1 MVDPFLFFCSCVTI
15 SSSSSPFSPYSIQ
28 CAICWAAVGP
38 RGLLVHRRCMDHIE
52 VGIKKLRVNP
62 SRASASSLM
71 SPPSHHLRSIQHRRK
86 NSAACGGPRR
96 SGQLKDNPSPPRNQT
111 QNTSTSV
118 ATGRTTGSTEASPT
132 PTTSNT
138 TPAGQESALPA
149 PLSLADARTTAST
162 ASREE
167 QRFGDAF
174 SDNMSDFASL
184 RISEGVKSIAEGL
197 NSHGQLIVPSKL
209 SHQTKA
215 FLSHRADEPRLDV
228 LRRDLSCSAQ
238 AANATSLQPPAA
250 MAPDDVTAEELAGY
264 LDELLHLPKKMSPM
278 AEMMYT

>member
-1 MVDPFLFFCSCVTI
+1 MDFPSCH
-15 SSSSSPFSPYSIQ
+15 FS
-28 CAICWAAVGP
+28 
-38 RGLLVHRRCMDHIE
+38 MDHIE

-62 SRASASSLM
+62 SRASASNLM

-86 NSAACGGPRR
+86 NSASCGGSRR
-96 SGQLKDNPSPPRNQT
+96 SSQLKDNPSPPRSQT
-111 QNTSTSV
+111 QVVPTAIV
-118 ATGRTTGSTEASPT
+118 TGATTGSIDASLGST
-132 PTTSNT
+132 TTST
-138 TPAGQESALPA
+138 TITTTNGVQEPTLSVVLPSTEVAA
-149 PLSLADARTTAST
+149 PTCATCQ
-162 ASREE
+162 EE

-174 SDNMSDFASL
+174 SENMSDFASL
-184 RISEGVKSIAEGL
+184 RISEDTRTRTQEI
-197 NSHGQLIVPSKL
+197 NTQGQLVAPSKL

-215 FLSHRADEPRLDV
+215 FLSLRADENRLDL

-238 AANATSLQPPAA
+238 AANATNIRPPAT